1 MRDRARCRWHL
12 ALETAEEQETC
23 LFRRRAQHKAQ
34 QAALT
39 TQAREASSN
48 KQLLCDG
55 QEQWK
60 CPRRERLV
68 YIKSAAGK
76 SNGDVQGERVLSTST
91 SSLLVHN
98 VYAATETST
107 APKCTPQITIC
118 ILVLSPKSYW

>member
-1 MRDRARCRWHL
+1 MDAPMLTNQEKARNRRTLESWERGLVRDRARRRWHL
-12 ALETAEEQETC
+12 ALETAEEQETR

-48 KQLLCDG
+48 KELLCNG

-76 SNGDVQGERVLSTST
+76 SNGDVRGESP
-91 SSLLVHN
+91 
-98 VYAATETST
+98 VY
-107 APKCTPQITIC
+107 IN
-118 ILVLSPKSYW
+118 